1 MRCPDIWLN
10 NVLWCLGRHFLGRLT
25 FGSGDLWSRPAA
37 HPSESFIQ
45 SLGGLPFPKYSSWW
59 RISVA
64 VLVGF
69 RISMET
75 PVFMSVRHLLN
86 QVIDIKGPTV
96 NVGGT
101 IQRAGV
107 LDWIKRGAKLTGPR
121 HPYCHSD
128 WLQSLCDLGAS
139 HHDFPTIMDWIFE
152 LWAKLSHFFLK
163 LILSWQED

>member
-37 HPSESFIQ
+37 HPFHSESFIQ

-107 LDWIKRGAKLTGPR
+107 LDWIKRGARINWTAASVLSFWLTAESVWLRHLSPRLPYHHGPN
-121 HPYCHSD
+121 
-128 WLQSLCDLGAS
+128 
-139 HHDFPTIMDWIFE
+139 
-152 LWAKLSHFFLK
+152 LWTVSQIEPFLS
-163 LILSWQED
+163 